1 MKRNVNGNSCQTFQ
15 KREAQEKQGEELG
28 WGVRGQMSAA
38 ILDVSLPGKGSLELL
53 LRLIFLLKN
62 INISKD

>member
-1 MKRNVNGNSCQTFQ
+1 MGRAANNGQE
-15 KREAQEKQGEELG
+15 REAQKKHWEELG
-28 WGVRGQMSAA
+28 WVVRGQMSAA

-62 INISKD
+62 ISMDKD